1 MRGDSDPIVL
11 AMLAERDKEHQARGE
26 INEDGVV
33 VIDGIEM
40 VERIPLTPEDDAI
53 FERILDG
60 K

>member
-1 MRGDSDPIVL
+1 MRGDSDPTVL
-11 AMLAERDKEHQARGE
+11 AMLAERDKEYQARGE

-53 FERILDG
+53 FERILDD

>member
-1 MRGDSDPIVL
+1 MRGDSDPTVL
-11 AMLAERDKEHQARGE
+11 AMLAERDKEYQARGE